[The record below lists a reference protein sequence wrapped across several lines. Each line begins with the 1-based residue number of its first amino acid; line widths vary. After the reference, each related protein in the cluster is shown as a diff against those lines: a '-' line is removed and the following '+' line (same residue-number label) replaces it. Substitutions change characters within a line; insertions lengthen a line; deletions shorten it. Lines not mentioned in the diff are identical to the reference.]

1 MIRVLLYLVV
11 IAALA
16 AGAVWL
22 ADRPGEVTM
31 VWQGFRIE
39 STVAVAAIGV
49 VVLALLAMAALTAL
63 RFVLGLPSAFSFASR
78 ARRRARGYD
87 AVSRGMVAIGA
98 GDPVAA
104 GRHAAQARRYVG
116 GEPLTLLLEA
126 QAAQLSGD
134 RGRAEAAFKTM
145 LDKPETRVLGLRG
158 LFVEARRRGDMA
170 AARAFAD
177 DAVRRSPSLAWAND
191 ALLDFHTGAGDWQA
205 ARTAVERRA
214 ALRLAEKAEAKR
226 QRAVLLAAEALE
238 ARGREPEKALAAA
251 LEAVKL
257 APGLT
262 PAAALA
268 GRMLAERGDVRKA
281 ARLLE
286 AAWKEASHPD
296 IAAAY
301 LDARPG
307 DSAQDRLTR
316 AEALA
321 KLRPADPEGVLALA
335 GAAIHARD
343 FARARSALKPLLAG
357 GASVRACLLMAE
369 LEEAEHGAA
378 GRVREWLSRA
388 TRAPRDAA
396 WVADGL
402 VSDQWLPVSP
412 ISGRLDAF
420 VWTVPP
426 ATLGSQASGLD
437 DVLADLDD
445 SAPLLEGRAEPETIE
460 TPKSARSASPKEPPE
475 TPDPPKTRL
484 PAPPAKSTD
493 TAMPAAASP
502 APAKAETAQRIEPP
516 RAASEPGPAPD
527 AGAASRPGPV
537 IEGAPIPEATP
548 AAQAGPVMATGAAV
562 ETQAEP
568 AGVIAPAA
576 SPMQQ
581 GPSRQGKSEAD
592 GQVIR
597 MPEKAAAAASAPK
610 PESGPKAEAGASSRS
625 ANGAS
630 RASPVIFPV
639 SHAPD
644 DPGPEAPTPEEQ
656 AQKAKFRIFG

>member
-1 MIRVLLYLVV
+1 MVRVLVYLFV

-22 ADRPGEVTM
+22 ADRPGEVSIL
-31 VWQGFRIE
+31 WQGYRIE
-39 STVAVAAIGV
+39 TSVAIAAIGV
-49 VVLALLAMAALTAL
+49 VVLAFLALTAWAIL
-63 RFVLGLPSAFSFASR
+63 RFVFGLPSAFSFASR
-78 ARRRARGYD
+78 ARRRARGFE
-87 AVSRGMVAIGA
+87 AISRGMVAIGA

-104 GRHAAQARRYVG
+104 GRYAVDARKFAAS
-116 GEPLTLLLEA
+116 EPLTLLLEA
-126 QAAQLSGD
+126 QSAQLSGD
-134 RGRAEAAFKTM
+134 RGQAEAAFKAM

-191 ALLDFHTGAGDWQA
+191 ALLDFHTAAGDWQA

-214 ALRLAEKAEAKR
+214 ALRLADKAEAKR

-238 ARGREPEKALAAA
+238 AKGREPEKALAAA

-268 GRMLAERGDVRKA
+268 GRMLSERGDIKKA

-286 AAWKEASHPD
+286 AAWKQVSHPE

-301 LDARPG
+301 LDVRPG
-307 DSAQDRLTR
+307 DSARDRLAR
-316 AEALA
+316 AETLTR
-321 KLRPADPEGVLALA
+321 LRPADPEGVLALA
-335 GAAIHARD
+335 GAAIHAQD
-343 FARARSALKPLLAG
+343 FARARATLKPLLAG

-378 GRVREWLSRA
+378 GRVREWLARA

-426 ATLGSQASGLD
+426 ATLGSQA
-437 DVLADLDD
+437 ADLDD
-445 SAPLLEGRAEPETIE
+445 VIADLDEPSAPLLEGKVEAPAEAEIV
-460 TPKSARSASPKEPPE
+460 SA
-475 TPDPPKTRL
+475 
-484 PAPPAKSTD
+484 PAGLA
-493 TAMPAAASP
+493 APAASE
-502 APAKAETAQRIEPP
+502 PAKAEPKPEPK
-516 RAASEPGPAPD
+516 AESKPAPV
-527 AGAASRPGPV
+527 AAAAPAPAPAPAEPVVEIAPAPTKPAPSQSRPGPV
-537 IEGAPIPEATP
+537 
-548 AAQAGPVMATGAAV
+548 V
-562 ETQAEP
+562 
-568 AGVIAPAA
+568 
-576 SPMQQ
+576 
-581 GPSRQGKSEAD
+581 
-592 GQVIR
+592 
-597 MPEKAAAAASAPK
+597 
-610 PESGPKAEAGASSRS
+610 
-625 ANGAS
+625 
-630 RASPVIFPV
+630 FPV

-644 DPGPEAPTPEEQ
+644 DPGPEQQAPGE
-656 AQKAKFRIFG
+656 AKGRFRIFS

>member
-1 MIRVLLYLVV
+1 MVRVLTYLLV

-22 ADRPGEVTM
+22 ADRPGEVS
-31 VWQGFRIE
+31 VLWQGYRIE
-39 STVAVAAIGV
+39 TSVAIAAIGV
-49 VVLALLAMAALTAL
+49 ILLAFLALVVWAVL

-78 ARRRARGYD
+78 ARRRARGFE

-98 GDPVAA
+98 GDPIAA
-104 GRHAAQARRYVG
+104 GRHAHDARKFAAE
-116 GEPLTLLLEA
+116 EPLTLLLEA
-126 QAAQLSGD
+126 QTAQLSGD
-134 RGRAEAAFKTM
+134 RGRAEAAFKAM

-177 DAVRRSPSLAWAND
+177 EAVRRSPSLAWAND

-214 ALRLAEKAEAKR
+214 ALRLADKAEAKR

-238 ARGREPEKALAAA
+238 AKGREPEKALAAA

-268 GRMLAERGDVRKA
+268 GRMLSERGDIKKA

-286 AAWKEASHPD
+286 TAWKEASHPD

-301 LDARPG
+301 LDVRPG
-307 DSAQDRLTR
+307 DSARDRLGR
-316 AEALA
+316 AETLT

-335 GAAIHARD
+335 GAAIHAQD
-343 FARARSALKPLLAG
+343 FARARATLKPLLAG
-357 GASVRACLLMAE
+357 GASVRVCLLMAE

-378 GRVREWLSRA
+378 GRVREWLARA

-402 VSDQWLPVSP
+402 VSDHWLPVSP

-426 ATLGSQASGLD
+426 ATLGRPAADLD
-437 DVLADLDD
+437 DVLADLDE
-445 SAPLLEGRAEPETIE
+445 SAPLLEGRAETAAPVEVVPETAAAPTATVIE
-460 TPKSARSASPKEPPE
+460 AVPVAPA
-475 TPDPPKTRL
+475 
-484 PAPPAKSTD
+484 PAPPQPAPGAKPEIKAEAKPETKPEPV
-493 TAMPAAASP
+493 AEPKPEPAAA
-502 APAKAETAQRIEPP
+502 APAE
-516 RAASEPGPAPD
+516 AAANSGK
-527 AGAASRPGPV
+527 
-537 IEGAPIPEATP
+537 P
-548 AAQAGPVMATGAAV
+548 AAQGRPAPVV
-562 ETQAEP
+562 
-568 AGVIAPAA
+568 
-576 SPMQQ
+576 
-581 GPSRQGKSEAD
+581 
-592 GQVIR
+592 
-597 MPEKAAAAASAPK
+597 
-610 PESGPKAEAGASSRS
+610 
-625 ANGAS
+625 
-630 RASPVIFPV
+630 FPV
-639 SHAPD
+639 AHAPD
-644 DPGPEAPTPEEQ
+644 DPGPEQAPPEEP
-656 AQKAKFRIFG
+656 KGRFRLFG

>member
-1 MIRVLLYLVV
+1 MVRVLLYLFV
-11 IAALA
+11 IACLA
-16 AGAVWL
+16 TGAVWL
-22 ADRPGEVTM
+22 ADRPGEVS
-31 VWQGFRIE
+31 VLWQGYRIE
-39 STVAVAAIGV
+39 TSVAIAAIGV
-49 VVLALLAMAALTAL
+49 IILAFLAMLAWAAA
-63 RFVLGLPSAFSFASR
+63 RFLLGLPSAFSFASR
-78 ARRRARGYD
+78 ARRRARGFE

-104 GRHAAQARRYVG
+104 GRHAGDARKFAG
-116 GEPLTLLLEA
+116 NEPLTLLLEA
-126 QAAQLSGD
+126 QTAQLSGD
-134 RGRAEAAFKTM
+134 RGRAEAAFKAM

-191 ALLDFHTGAGDWQA
+191 ALLDFHTSAGDWQA

-226 QRAVLLAAEALE
+226 QRAVLLAAEALD
-238 ARGREPEKALAAA
+238 AKSREPEKALAAA
-251 LEAVKL
+251 LEATKL

-281 ARLLE
+281 AKLLE
-286 AAWKEASHPD
+286 TAWREVSHPD

-301 LDARPG
+301 LDVRPG
-307 DSAQDRLTR
+307 DSAQDRLVR
-316 AEALA
+316 AETLA

-343 FARARSALKPLLAG
+343 FARARQTLKPLLAG

-426 ATLGSQASGLD
+426 ATLGSHAPAID

-445 SAPLLEGRAEPETIE
+445 STPLLEARAETVATVEPAKPSLPPVKSAAAVVEE
-460 TPKSARSASPKEPPE
+460 AAAPVTPKPA
-475 TPDPPKTRL
+475 PDPA
-484 PAPPAKSTD
+484 PAPPPVEKAEAPPLAEPKPPPV
-493 TAMPAAASP
+493 AERPVAPPPPAAAARDNRP
-502 APAKAETAQRIEPP
+502 A
-516 RAASEPGPAPD
+516 
-527 AGAASRPGPV
+527 
-537 IEGAPIPEATP
+537 
-548 AAQAGPVMATGAAV
+548 
-562 ETQAEP
+562 
-568 AGVIAPAA
+568 
-576 SPMQQ
+576 
-581 GPSRQGKSEAD
+581 
-592 GQVIR
+592 
-597 MPEKAAAAASAPK
+597 
-610 PESGPKAEAGASSRS
+610 
-625 ANGAS
+625 
-630 RASPVIFPV
+630 PVIFPV

-644 DPGPEAPTPEEQ
+644 DPGPDEPQPSEPA
-656 AQKAKFRIFG
+656 KGKFRIFG

>member
-1 MIRVLLYLVV
+1 MVRVLLYLFV
-11 IAALA
+11 IACLA
-16 AGAVWL
+16 TGAVWL
-22 ADRPGEVTM
+22 ADRPGEVS
-31 VWQGFRIE
+31 VLWQGYRIE
-39 STVAVAAIGV
+39 TSVAIAAIGV
-49 VVLALLAMAALTAL
+49 IILAFLAMLAWAAA
-63 RFVLGLPSAFSFASR
+63 RFLLGLPSAFSFASR
-78 ARRRARGYD
+78 ARRRARGFE

-104 GRHAAQARRYVG
+104 GRHAGDARKFAG
-116 GEPLTLLLEA
+116 NEPLTLLLEA
-126 QAAQLSGD
+126 QTAQLSGD
-134 RGRAEAAFKTM
+134 RGRAEAAFKAM

-191 ALLDFHTGAGDWQA
+191 ALLDFHTSAGDWQA

-226 QRAVLLAAEALE
+226 QRAVLLAAEALD
-238 ARGREPEKALAAA
+238 AKSREPEKALAAA
-251 LEAVKL
+251 LEATKL

-268 GRMLAERGDVRKA
+268 GRLLAERGDVRKA
-281 ARLLE
+281 AKLLE
-286 AAWKEASHPD
+286 AAWREVSHPD

-301 LDARPG
+301 LDVRPG
-307 DSAQDRLTR
+307 DSAQDRLAR
-316 AEALA
+316 AETLA

-343 FARARSALKPLLAG
+343 FARARQTLKPLLAG

-426 ATLGSQASGLD
+426 ATLGSRAPAID

-445 SAPLLEGRAEPETIE
+445 STPLLEARAETIATVE
-460 TPKSARSASPKEPPE
+460 PAKPSLPPTKSAATVVEEAAAPTAPKPAA
-475 TPDPPKTRL
+475 DPT
-484 PAPPAKSTD
+484 PAPPPVEKAEPPPAAEPKAPPVAEPQAVTPP
-493 TAMPAAASP
+493 PAAATRDNRP
-502 APAKAETAQRIEPP
+502 A
-516 RAASEPGPAPD
+516 
-527 AGAASRPGPV
+527 
-537 IEGAPIPEATP
+537 
-548 AAQAGPVMATGAAV
+548 
-562 ETQAEP
+562 
-568 AGVIAPAA
+568 
-576 SPMQQ
+576 
-581 GPSRQGKSEAD
+581 
-592 GQVIR
+592 
-597 MPEKAAAAASAPK
+597 
-610 PESGPKAEAGASSRS
+610 
-625 ANGAS
+625 
-630 RASPVIFPV
+630 PVIFPV

-644 DPGPEAPTPEEQ
+644 DPGPDEPQPSEPA
-656 AQKAKFRIFG
+656 KGKFRIFG

>member
-1 MIRVLLYLVV
+1 MVRVLLYLAVF
-11 IAALA
+11 AALA
-16 AGAVWL
+16 VGAVWL
-22 ADRPGEVTM
+22 ADRPGEVSV
-31 VWQGFRIE
+31 VWQGWRIDT
-39 STVAVAAIGV
+39 SVALAAIAV
-49 VVLALLAMAALTAL
+49 VVLALLTMLGFGLL
-63 RFVLGLPSAFSFASR
+63 RFFLGLPSAFSFASR
-78 ARRRARGYD
+78 ARRRARGFE

-104 GRHAAQARRYVG
+104 GRHAVDARRYAG
-116 GEPLTLLLEA
+116 NEPLTLLLEA

-134 RGRAEAAFKTM
+134 RGRAEAAFKAM

-158 LFVEARRRGDMA
+158 LFVEAKRRGDMA

-191 ALLDFHTGAGDWQA
+191 ALLDFHTNAGDWQA

-214 ALRLAEKAEAKR
+214 ALRLADKADAKR

-238 ARGREPEKALAAA
+238 ARGNAPEKALAAA

-281 ARLLE
+281 VKLLE
-286 AAWKEASHPD
+286 AAWKEVSHPD

-301 LDARPG
+301 LDVRPG
-307 DSAQDRLTR
+307 DSAQDRLVR
-316 AEALA
+316 ATTLA

-343 FARARSALKPLLAG
+343 FAKARSTLKPLLAG

-378 GRVREWLSRA
+378 GRVREWLARA

-402 VSDQWLPVSP
+402 VSDHWMPVSP

-426 ATLGSQASGLD
+426 ATLGSQAPALD
-437 DVLADLDD
+437 DVLGDLDHPTPLIEAKAEAVEAEPLAVAPPPPAP
-445 SAPLLEGRAEPETIE
+445 SAPPTA
-460 TPKSARSASPKEPPE
+460 
-475 TPDPPKTRL
+475 
-484 PAPPAKSTD
+484 PAPVKEEPVEAPK
-493 TAMPAAASP
+493 AAAVPEP
-502 APAKAETAQRIEPP
+502 APAPEPSPKAE
-516 RAASEPGPAPD
+516 
-527 AGAASRPGPV
+527 
-537 IEGAPIPEATP
+537 
-548 AAQAGPVMATGAAV
+548 AV
-562 ETQAEP
+562 AEP
-568 AGVIAPAA
+568 KTEP
-576 SPMQQ
+576 
-581 GPSRQGKSEAD
+581 
-592 GQVIR
+592 
-597 MPEKAAAAASAPK
+597 KAAAAVEAPAATAPADARLK
-610 PESGPKAEAGASSRS
+610 
-625 ANGAS
+625 
-630 RASPVIFPV
+630 PVIFPV
-639 SHAPD
+639 AHAPD
-644 DPGPEAPTPEEQ
+644 DPGPDEARPVED
-656 AQKAKFRIFG
+656 KKGKFRLFG

>member
-1 MIRVLLYLVV
+1 MVRVLLYLAVF
-11 IAALA
+11 AGLA
-16 AGAVWL
+16 VGAVWL
-22 ADRPGEVTM
+22 ADRPGEVS
-31 VWQGFRIE
+31 VLWQGYRIE
-39 STVAVAAIGV
+39 TSVAIAAIGV
-49 VVLALLAMAALTAL
+49 VLLALLAMLFWGLL

-78 ARRRARGYD
+78 ARRRARGFE

-98 GDPVAA
+98 GDPIAA
-104 GRHAAQARRYVG
+104 GRHASEARRFAG
-116 GEPLTLLLEA
+116 DEPLTLLLEA

-134 RGRAEAAFKTM
+134 RGAAEAAFKTM

-158 LFVEARRRGDMA
+158 LFVEAKRRGDMA

-191 ALLDFHTGAGDWQA
+191 ALLDFHTNAGDWQA

-226 QRAVLLAAEALE
+226 QRAVLLAAEALQ
-238 ARGREPEKALAAA
+238 AHDGEPEKALATA
-251 LEAVKL
+251 LEAAKL

-281 ARLLE
+281 SKLLE
-286 AAWKEASHPD
+286 AAWKEVAHPD

-301 LDARPG
+301 LDVRPG
-307 DSAQDRLTR
+307 DSAQDRLAR
-316 AEALA
+316 AVILS
-321 KLRPADPEGVLALA
+321 KLRPADPESVLALA

-343 FARARSALKPLLAG
+343 FQKARETLKPLLAG

-378 GRVREWLSRA
+378 GRVREWLARA

-402 VSDQWLPVSP
+402 VSDTWMPVSP

-426 ATLGSQASGLD
+426 ATIGTHAQGVD

-445 SAPLLEGRAEPETIE
+445 SAPLIEGRAESVTTVEPAATIAAAPAPVVEPKPMPRPAPVPE
-460 TPKSARSASPKEPPE
+460 ASPEPVVAPPE
-475 TPDPPKTRL
+475 K
-484 PAPPAKSTD
+484 PAQPV
-493 TAMPAAASP
+493 AAE
-502 APAKAETAQRIEPP
+502 APAQMSI
-516 RAASEPGPAPD
+516 
-527 AGAASRPGPV
+527 
-537 IEGAPIPEATP
+537 TP
-548 AAQAGPVMATGAAV
+548 AAPRESQ
-562 ETQAEP
+562 
-568 AGVIAPAA
+568 
-576 SPMQQ
+576 
-581 GPSRQGKSEAD
+581 
-592 GQVIR
+592 
-597 MPEKAAAAASAPK
+597 PK
-610 PESGPKAEAGASSRS
+610 
-625 ANGAS
+625 
-630 RASPVIFPV
+630 PVIFPV

-644 DPGPEAPTPEEQ
+644 DPGPEDVQPAEE
-656 AQKAKFRIFG
+656 KKGKFRLFG

>member
-1 MIRVLLYLVV
+1 MVRVLLYLLVF
-11 IAALA
+11 ACLA
-16 AGAVWL
+16 VGAVWL
-22 ADRPGEVTM
+22 ADRPGEVSIL
-31 VWQGFRIE
+31 WQGYRIE
-39 STVAVAAIGV
+39 TSVAIAAIGV
-49 VVLALLAMAALTAL
+49 VVLAMLAMLAWALI
-63 RFVLGLPSAFSFASR
+63 RFVLGMPSAFSFASR
-78 ARRRARGYD
+78 ARRRARGFE

-98 GDPVAA
+98 GDPIAA
-104 GRHAAQARRYVG
+104 SRHAVDARRFSG
-116 GEPLTLLLEA
+116 NEPLTLLLEA

-158 LFVEARRRGDMA
+158 LFVEARRRGDMT

-191 ALLDFHTGAGDWQA
+191 ALLDFHTSAGDWQA

-226 QRAVLLAAEALE
+226 QRAVLLAAEALQ
-238 ARGREPEKALAAA
+238 ARDGEPEKALAAA
-251 LEAVKL
+251 LEATKL

-262 PAAALA
+262 PAAVLA
-268 GRMLAERGDVRKA
+268 GRMLAERGDIRKA
-281 ARLLE
+281 SKILE
-286 AAWKEASHPD
+286 AAWKEVSHPD

-301 LDARPG
+301 LDVRSG
-307 DSAQDRLTR
+307 DSAQDRLNR
-316 AEALA
+316 AITLT

-343 FARARSALKPLLAG
+343 FAKARTTLKPLLAG

-378 GRVREWLSRA
+378 GRVREWLARA

-426 ATLGSQASGLD
+426 ATLGSHAPALD

-445 SAPLLEGRAEPETIE
+445 SAPLIEARAETVTTEPASIPAMPPPKPSEPPPAAIVE
-460 TPKSARSASPKEPPE
+460 PAPKPLEEAKSAVESKPVAEPKPAVEP
-475 TPDPPKTRL
+475 K
-484 PAPPAKSTD
+484 
-493 TAMPAAASP
+493 PAAAKP
-502 APAKAETAQRIEPP
+502 DAAPAKGDA
-516 RAASEPGPAPD
+516 RA
-527 AGAASRPGPV
+527 
-537 IEGAPIPEATP
+537 T
-548 AAQAGPVMATGAAV
+548 
-562 ETQAEP
+562 
-568 AGVIAPAA
+568 
-576 SPMQQ
+576 
-581 GPSRQGKSEAD
+581 
-592 GQVIR
+592 
-597 MPEKAAAAASAPK
+597 
-610 PESGPKAEAGASSRS
+610 
-625 ANGAS
+625 
-630 RASPVIFPV
+630 PVIFPV

-644 DPGPEAPTPEEQ
+644 DPGPEEAQIVEEK
-656 AQKAKFRIFG
+656 KAKFRIFG

>member
-1 MIRVLLYLVV
+1 MVRVLLYLAVF
-11 IAALA
+11 AALA
-16 AGAVWL
+16 VGAVWL
-22 ADRPGEVTM
+22 ADRPGEVS
-31 VWQGFRIE
+31 VLWQGYRIE
-39 STVAVAAIGV
+39 TSVAIAAIGIV
-49 VVLALLAMAALTAL
+49 LLAMLAMLAWGLL

-78 ARRRARGYD
+78 ARRRARGFE

-104 GRHAAQARRYVG
+104 GRHASQARRYAAD
-116 GEPLTLLLEA
+116 EPLTLLLEA

-134 RGRAEAAFKTM
+134 RGAAEAAFKTM

-158 LFVEARRRGDMA
+158 LFVEAKRRGDMA

-191 ALLDFHTGAGDWQA
+191 ALLDFHTNAGDWQA

-214 ALRLAEKAEAKR
+214 ALRLAEKAESKR

-238 ARGREPEKALAAA
+238 AREGEPEKALAAA

-281 ARLLE
+281 AKLLE
-286 AAWKEASHPD
+286 AAWKEVPHPD

-301 LDARPG
+301 LDVRTG
-307 DSAQDRLTR
+307 DSAQDRLAR
-316 AEALA
+316 AVTLS
-321 KLRPADPEGVLALA
+321 KLRPADPESVLALA

-343 FARARSALKPLLAG
+343 FQKARETLKPLLAG

-378 GRVREWLSRA
+378 GRVREWLARA

-402 VSDQWLPVSP
+402 VSDVWMPVSP

-426 ATLGSQASGLD
+426 ATLGNQPLALD

-445 SAPLLEGRAEPETIE
+445 STPLIEARAESVTTVEPAAVPQAPASAPVSDKPKPEPE
-460 TPKSARSASPKEPPE
+460 AVPEPKVVPE
-475 TPDPPKTRL
+475 SRTVPDPKAVPAADAAPEAGIEPEAK
-484 PAPPAKSTD
+484 APPA
-493 TAMPAAASP
+493 PAVQEPAPKRDEP
-502 APAKAETAQRIEPP
+502 APAPVPKAST
-516 RAASEPGPAPD
+516 
-527 AGAASRPGPV
+527 
-537 IEGAPIPEATP
+537 
-548 AAQAGPVMATGAAV
+548 
-562 ETQAEP
+562 
-568 AGVIAPAA
+568 
-576 SPMQQ
+576 
-581 GPSRQGKSEAD
+581 
-592 GQVIR
+592 
-597 MPEKAAAAASAPK
+597 AAARDSQPK
-610 PESGPKAEAGASSRS
+610 
-625 ANGAS
+625 
-630 RASPVIFPV
+630 PVIFPV

-644 DPGPEAPTPEEQ
+644 DPGPEEAPPAEE
-656 AQKAKFRIFG
+656 KKGRFRLFG

>member
-1 MIRVLLYLVV
+1 MVRVLLYLAVF
-11 IAALA
+11 AALA
-16 AGAVWL
+16 VGAVWL
-22 ADRPGEVTM
+22 ADRPGEVSV
-31 VWQGFRIE
+31 VWQGWRIDT
-39 STVAVAAIGV
+39 SVALAAIAV
-49 VVLALLAMAALTAL
+49 VVLALLTMLGFGLL
-63 RFVLGLPSAFSFASR
+63 RFFLGLPSAFSFASR
-78 ARRRARGYD
+78 ARRRARGFE

-104 GRHAAQARRYVG
+104 GRHAVDARRYAG
-116 GEPLTLLLEA
+116 NEPLTLLLEA

-134 RGRAEAAFKTM
+134 RGRAEAAFKAM

-158 LFVEARRRGDMA
+158 LFVEAKRRGDMA

-191 ALLDFHTGAGDWQA
+191 ALLDFHTNAGDWQA

-214 ALRLAEKAEAKR
+214 ALRLADKADAKR

-238 ARGREPEKALAAA
+238 ARGNAPEKALAAA

-281 ARLLE
+281 VKLLE
-286 AAWKEASHPD
+286 AAWKEVSHPD

-301 LDARPG
+301 LDVRPG
-307 DSAQDRLTR
+307 DSAQDRLVR
-316 AEALA
+316 ATTLA

-343 FARARSALKPLLAG
+343 FAKARSTLKPLLAG

-378 GRVREWLSRA
+378 GRVREWLARA

-402 VSDQWLPVSP
+402 VSDHWMPVSP

-426 ATLGSQASGLD
+426 ATLGSQAPALD
-437 DVLADLDD
+437 DVLGDLDHPTPLIEAKAEAVEAEPLAVAPPPPAP
-445 SAPLLEGRAEPETIE
+445 SAP
-460 TPKSARSASPKEPPE
+460 PPA
-475 TPDPPKTRL
+475 T
-484 PAPPAKSTD
+484 PAPVKEEPVEAPK
-493 TAMPAAASP
+493 AAAVPEP
-502 APAKAETAQRIEPP
+502 APAPEPSPKAEAVAEAKTEP
-516 RAASEPGPAPD
+516 
-527 AGAASRPGPV
+527 
-537 IEGAPIPEATP
+537 
-548 AAQAGPVMATGAAV
+548 
-562 ETQAEP
+562 
-568 AGVIAPAA
+568 
-576 SPMQQ
+576 
-581 GPSRQGKSEAD
+581 
-592 GQVIR
+592 
-597 MPEKAAAAASAPK
+597 KAAAAVEAPAATAPVDARLK
-610 PESGPKAEAGASSRS
+610 
-625 ANGAS
+625 
-630 RASPVIFPV
+630 PVIFPV
-639 SHAPD
+639 AHAPD
-644 DPGPEAPTPEEQ
+644 DPGPDEARPVED
-656 AQKAKFRIFG
+656 KKGKFRLFG

>member
-1 MIRVLLYLVV
+1 
-11 IAALA
+11 
-16 AGAVWL
+16 
-22 ADRPGEVTM
+22 
-31 VWQGFRIE
+31 
-39 STVAVAAIGV
+39 V
-49 VVLALLAMAALTAL
+49 VVLALLTMLGFGLL
-63 RFVLGLPSAFSFASR
+63 RFFLGLPSAFSFASR
-78 ARRRARGYD
+78 SRRRARGFE

-104 GRHAAQARRYVG
+104 GRHAVDARRYAG
-116 GEPLTLLLEA
+116 NEPLTLLLEA

-134 RGRAEAAFKTM
+134 RGRAEAAFKAM

-158 LFVEARRRGDMA
+158 LFVEAKRRGDMA

-191 ALLDFHTGAGDWQA
+191 ALLDFHTNAGDWQA

-214 ALRLAEKAEAKR
+214 ALRLADKADAKR

-238 ARGREPEKALAAA
+238 ARGNAPEKALAAA

-281 ARLLE
+281 VKLLE
-286 AAWKEASHPD
+286 AAWKEVSHPD

-301 LDARPG
+301 LDVRPG
-307 DSAQDRLTR
+307 DSAQDRLAR
-316 AEALA
+316 ATTLA

-343 FARARSALKPLLAG
+343 FAKARSTLKPLLAG

-378 GRVREWLSRA
+378 GRVREWLARA

-402 VSDQWLPVSP
+402 VSDHWMPVSP

-426 ATLGSQASGLD
+426 ATLGSQAPALD
-437 DVLADLDD
+437 DVLGDLDHPT
-445 SAPLLEGRAEPETIE
+445 PLIEAKAEAVEAEPV
-460 TPKSARSASPKEPPE
+460 AVAPP
-475 TPDPPKTRL
+475 PPPPPPPAAPPPPPVV
-484 PAPPAKSTD
+484 PAPVKEAPVEAPK
-493 TAMPAAASP
+493 AASVSEPEPAPVP
-502 APAKAETAQRIEPP
+502 APA
-516 RAASEPGPAPD
+516 PA
-527 AGAASRPGPV
+527 
-537 IEGAPIPEATP
+537 
-548 AAQAGPVMATGAAV
+548 
-562 ETQAEP
+562 AEP
-568 AGVIAPAA
+568 APKAEAA
-576 SPMQQ
+576 T
-581 GPSRQGKSEAD
+581 EAKTE
-592 GQVIR
+592 
-597 MPEKAAAAASAPK
+597 PKAAAATEAPSAT
-610 PESGPKAEAGASSRS
+610 GATDARLK
-625 ANGAS
+625 
-630 RASPVIFPV
+630 PVIFPV
-639 SHAPD
+639 AHAPD
-644 DPGPEAPTPEEQ
+644 DPGPDTAPPVED
-656 AQKAKFRIFG
+656 KKGKFRLFG

>member
-1 MIRVLLYLVV
+1 MVRVLLYLAVF
-11 IAALA
+11 AALA
-16 AGAVWL
+16 VGAVWL
-22 ADRPGEVTM
+22 ADRPGEVSV
-31 VWQGFRIE
+31 VWQGWRIDT
-39 STVAVAAIGV
+39 SVALAAIAV
-49 VVLALLAMAALTAL
+49 VVLALLTMLGFGLL
-63 RFVLGLPSAFSFASR
+63 RFFLGLPSAFSFASR
-78 ARRRARGYD
+78 ARRRARGFE

-104 GRHAAQARRYVG
+104 GRHAVDARRYAG
-116 GEPLTLLLEA
+116 SEPLTLLLEA

-134 RGRAEAAFKTM
+134 RGRAEAAFKAM

-158 LFVEARRRGDMA
+158 LFVEAKRRGDMA

-191 ALLDFHTGAGDWQA
+191 ALLDFHTNAGDWQA

-214 ALRLAEKAEAKR
+214 ALRLADKADAKR

-238 ARGREPEKALAAA
+238 ARGNAPEKALAAA

-281 ARLLE
+281 VKLLE
-286 AAWKEASHPD
+286 AAWKEVSHPD

-301 LDARPG
+301 LDVRPG
-307 DSAQDRLTR
+307 DSAQDRLVR
-316 AEALA
+316 ATTLA

-343 FARARSALKPLLAG
+343 FAKARSTLKPLLAG

-378 GRVREWLSRA
+378 GRVREWLARA

-402 VSDQWLPVSP
+402 VSDHWMPVSP

-426 ATLGSQASGLD
+426 ATLGSQAPALD
-437 DVLADLDD
+437 DVLGDLDHPT
-445 SAPLLEGRAEPETIE
+445 PLIEAKAEAVEAEPL
-460 TPKSARSASPKEPPE
+460 AVAPP
-475 TPDPPKTRL
+475 P
-484 PAPPAKSTD
+484 PAPPAPPPATPAPVAQEPVEAPK
-493 TAMPAAASP
+493 AAAVPEP
-502 APAKAETAQRIEPP
+502 APAPEPSPKVEAVAEAKTEPKA
-516 RAASEPGPAPD
+516 
-527 AGAASRPGPV
+527 
-537 IEGAPIPEATP
+537 AT
-548 AAQAGPVMATGAAV
+548 AV
-562 ETQAEP
+562 E
-568 AGVIAPAA
+568 APAA
-576 SPMQQ
+576 TAP
-581 GPSRQGKSEAD
+581 AD
-592 GQVIR
+592 AR
-597 MPEKAAAAASAPK
+597 LK
-610 PESGPKAEAGASSRS
+610 
-625 ANGAS
+625 
-630 RASPVIFPV
+630 PVIFPV
-639 SHAPD
+639 AHAPD
-644 DPGPEAPTPEEQ
+644 DPGPDEARPVED
-656 AQKAKFRIFG
+656 KKGKFRLFG

>member
-1 MIRVLLYLVV
+1 MVRVLLYLFV
-11 IAALA
+11 IACLA
-16 AGAVWL
+16 TGAVWL
-22 ADRPGEVTM
+22 ADRPGEVS
-31 VWQGFRIE
+31 VLWQGYRIE
-39 STVAVAAIGV
+39 TSVAIAAIGV
-49 VVLALLAMAALTAL
+49 IILAFLAMLAWAAA
-63 RFVLGLPSAFSFASR
+63 RFLLGLPSAFSFASR
-78 ARRRARGYD
+78 ARRRARGFE

-104 GRHAAQARRYVG
+104 GRHAGDARKFAG
-116 GEPLTLLLEA
+116 NEPLTLLLEA
-126 QAAQLSGD
+126 QTAQLSGD
-134 RGRAEAAFKTM
+134 RGRAEAAFKAM

-191 ALLDFHTGAGDWQA
+191 ALLDFHTSAGDWQA

-226 QRAVLLAAEALE
+226 QRAVLLAAEALD
-238 ARGREPEKALAAA
+238 AKSREPEKALAAA
-251 LEAVKL
+251 LEATKL

-281 ARLLE
+281 AKLLE
-286 AAWKEASHPD
+286 TAWREVSHPD

-301 LDARPG
+301 LDVRPG
-307 DSAQDRLTR
+307 DSAQDRLVR
-316 AEALA
+316 AETLA

-343 FARARSALKPLLAG
+343 FARARQTLKPLLAG

-426 ATLGSQASGLD
+426 ATLGSHAPAID

-445 SAPLLEGRAEPETIE
+445 SAPLLEARAEAVTTAEPAKPSLPPVKSAAAVVEEAAATV
-460 TPKSARSASPKEPPE
+460 TPKPAADPAPVPPPAE
-475 TPDPPKTRL
+475 KAE
-484 PAPPAKSTD
+484 APPAAEPKPPL
-493 TAMPAAASP
+493 AAEPPPPAAAARDNRP
-502 APAKAETAQRIEPP
+502 A
-516 RAASEPGPAPD
+516 
-527 AGAASRPGPV
+527 
-537 IEGAPIPEATP
+537 
-548 AAQAGPVMATGAAV
+548 
-562 ETQAEP
+562 
-568 AGVIAPAA
+568 
-576 SPMQQ
+576 
-581 GPSRQGKSEAD
+581 
-592 GQVIR
+592 
-597 MPEKAAAAASAPK
+597 
-610 PESGPKAEAGASSRS
+610 
-625 ANGAS
+625 
-630 RASPVIFPV
+630 PVIFPV

-644 DPGPEAPTPEEQ
+644 DPGPDEPQPSEPA
-656 AQKAKFRIFG
+656 KSKFRIFG

>member
-1 MIRVLLYLVV
+1 MVRVLLYLAVF
-11 IAALA
+11 AALA
-16 AGAVWL
+16 VGAVWL
-22 ADRPGEVTM
+22 ADRPGEVSV
-31 VWQGFRIE
+31 VWQGWRIDT
-39 STVAVAAIGV
+39 SVALAAIAV
-49 VVLALLAMAALTAL
+49 VVLALLTMLGFGLL
-63 RFVLGLPSAFSFASR
+63 RFFLGLPSAFSFASR
-78 ARRRARGYD
+78 SRRRARGFE

-104 GRHAAQARRYVG
+104 GRHAVDARRYAG
-116 GEPLTLLLEA
+116 NEPLTLLLEA

-134 RGRAEAAFKTM
+134 RGRAEAAFKAM

-158 LFVEARRRGDMA
+158 LFVEAKRRGDMA

-191 ALLDFHTGAGDWQA
+191 ALLDFHTNAGDWQA

-214 ALRLAEKAEAKR
+214 ALRLADKADAKR

-238 ARGREPEKALAAA
+238 ARGNAPEKALAAA

-281 ARLLE
+281 VKLLE
-286 AAWKEASHPD
+286 AAWKEVSHPD

-301 LDARPG
+301 LDVRPG
-307 DSAQDRLTR
+307 DSAQDRLAR
-316 AEALA
+316 ATTLA

-343 FARARSALKPLLAG
+343 FAKARSTLKPLLAG

-378 GRVREWLSRA
+378 GRVREWLARA

-402 VSDQWLPVSP
+402 VSDHWMPVSP

-426 ATLGSQASGLD
+426 ATLGSQAPALD
-437 DVLADLDD
+437 AVLGDLDHPT
-445 SAPLLEGRAEPETIE
+445 PLIEAKAEAVEAEPV
-460 TPKSARSASPKEPPE
+460 AVAPP
-475 TPDPPKTRL
+475 PPPPPPPAAPPPVV
-484 PAPPAKSTD
+484 PAPVKEAPVEAPK
-493 TAMPAAASP
+493 AASVSEPEPAPVP
-502 APAKAETAQRIEPP
+502 APA
-516 RAASEPGPAPD
+516 PA
-527 AGAASRPGPV
+527 
-537 IEGAPIPEATP
+537 
-548 AAQAGPVMATGAAV
+548 
-562 ETQAEP
+562 AEP
-568 AGVIAPAA
+568 APKAEAA
-576 SPMQQ
+576 T
-581 GPSRQGKSEAD
+581 EAKTE
-592 GQVIR
+592 
-597 MPEKAAAAASAPK
+597 PKAAAATEAPSAT
-610 PESGPKAEAGASSRS
+610 GATDARLK
-625 ANGAS
+625 
-630 RASPVIFPV
+630 PVIFPV
-639 SHAPD
+639 AHAPD
-644 DPGPEAPTPEEQ
+644 DPGPDTAPPVED
-656 AQKAKFRIFG
+656 KKGKFRLFG

>member
-1 MIRVLLYLVV
+1 MVRVLLYLAVF
-11 IAALA
+11 ACLA
-16 AGAVWL
+16 VGAVWL
-22 ADRPGEVTM
+22 ADRPGEVS
-31 VWQGFRIE
+31 VLWQGYRIE
-39 STVAVAAIGV
+39 TSVAIGAIGV
-49 VVLALLAMAALTAL
+49 VVLAMLAMLAWALV

-78 ARRRARGYD
+78 ARRRARGFE

-98 GDPVAA
+98 GDPIAA
-104 GRHAAQARRYVG
+104 GRHAVDARRFAG
-116 GEPLTLLLEA
+116 DEPLTLLLEA

-158 LFVEARRRGDMA
+158 LFVEAKRRGDMA

-191 ALLDFHTGAGDWQA
+191 ALLDFHTNAGDWQA

-238 ARGREPEKALAAA
+238 ARGSEPEKALAAA

-281 ARLLE
+281 VKLLE
-286 AAWKEASHPD
+286 AAWKEVSHPD

-301 LDARPG
+301 LDVRPG
-307 DSAQDRLTR
+307 DSAQDRLAR
-316 AEALA
+316 ATTLA
-321 KLRPADPEGVLALA
+321 KLRPSDPEGVLALA

-343 FARARSALKPLLAG
+343 FQKARETLKPLLAG

-402 VSDQWLPVSP
+402 VSDTWMPVSP

-426 ATLGSQASGLD
+426 ATLGSHAPALD

-445 SAPLLEGRAEPETIE
+445 STPLIEARAEPV
-460 TPKSARSASPKEPPE
+460 EPEPVI
-475 TPDPPKTRL
+475 TMAVAPPPPPPP
-484 PAPPAKSTD
+484 PAPAPVVEQPKQEIQASSK
-493 TAMPAAASP
+493 PSP
-502 APAKAETAQRIEPP
+502 APMEP
-516 RAASEPGPAPD
+516 SPAP
-527 AGAASRPGPV
+527 
-537 IEGAPIPEATP
+537 TP
-548 AAQAGPVMATGAAV
+548 ALAP
-562 ETQAEP
+562 
-568 AGVIAPAA
+568 APAA
-576 SPMQQ
+576 
-581 GPSRQGKSEAD
+581 D
-592 GQVIR
+592 T
-597 MPEKAAAAASAPK
+597 K
-610 PESGPKAEAGASSRS
+610 PEVKKVTAEPVATVVSDGRPK
-625 ANGAS
+625 
-630 RASPVIFPV
+630 PVIFPV
-639 SHAPD
+639 AHAPD
-644 DPGPEAPTPEEQ
+644 DPGPDEVPPAED
-656 AQKAKFRIFG
+656 KKGKFRLFGSGSR

>member
-1 MIRVLLYLVV
+1 MVRVLLYLAVF
-11 IAALA
+11 AALA
-16 AGAVWL
+16 VGAVWL
-22 ADRPGEVTM
+22 ADRPGEVSV
-31 VWQGFRIE
+31 VWQGWRIDT
-39 STVAVAAIGV
+39 SVALAAIAV
-49 VVLALLAMAALTAL
+49 VVLALLTMLGFGLL
-63 RFVLGLPSAFSFASR
+63 RFFLGLPSAFSFASR
-78 ARRRARGYD
+78 ARRRARGFE

-104 GRHAAQARRYVG
+104 GRHAVDARRYAG
-116 GEPLTLLLEA
+116 SEPLTLLLEA

-134 RGRAEAAFKTM
+134 RGRAEAAFKAM

-158 LFVEARRRGDMA
+158 LFVEAKRRGDMA

-191 ALLDFHTGAGDWQA
+191 ALLDFHTNAGDWQA

-214 ALRLAEKAEAKR
+214 ALRLADKADAKR

-238 ARGREPEKALAAA
+238 ARGNAPEKALAAA

-281 ARLLE
+281 VKLLE
-286 AAWKEASHPD
+286 AAWKEVSHPD

-301 LDARPG
+301 LDVRPG
-307 DSAQDRLTR
+307 DSAQDRLVR
-316 AEALA
+316 ATTLA

-343 FARARSALKPLLAG
+343 FAKARSTLKPLLAG

-378 GRVREWLSRA
+378 GRVREWLARA

-402 VSDQWLPVSP
+402 VSDHWMPVSP

-426 ATLGSQASGLD
+426 ATLGSQAPALD
-437 DVLADLDD
+437 DVLGDLDHPTPLIEAKAEAVEAEPLAVAPPPPAP
-445 SAPLLEGRAEPETIE
+445 SAP
-460 TPKSARSASPKEPPE
+460 PPA
-475 TPDPPKTRL
+475 T
-484 PAPPAKSTD
+484 PAPVKEEPVEAPK
-493 TAMPAAASP
+493 AAVVPEP
-502 APAKAETAQRIEPP
+502 APAPE
-516 RAASEPGPAPD
+516 PAPK
-527 AGAASRPGPV
+527 V
-537 IEGAPIPEATP
+537 EA
-548 AAQAGPVMATGAAV
+548 V
-562 ETQAEP
+562 AE
-568 AGVIAPAA
+568 AKTE
-576 SPMQQ
+576 S
-581 GPSRQGKSEAD
+581 
-592 GQVIR
+592 
-597 MPEKAAAAASAPK
+597 KAAAAVEAPAATAPADARLK
-610 PESGPKAEAGASSRS
+610 
-625 ANGAS
+625 
-630 RASPVIFPV
+630 PVIFPV
-639 SHAPD
+639 AHAPD
-644 DPGPEAPTPEEQ
+644 DPGPDEARPVED
-656 AQKAKFRIFG
+656 KKGKFRLFG